1 MKVIVDLP
9 DTFGIVLSYTRLVA
23 IGMSKAGMALAF
35 NYIAIGMIA
44 AGIGG
49 IAGLIIG
56 FILFCVL
63 QLMIWTLAILSG
75 GLHALRLQLVEFM
88 IRFYEGDG
96 TEFTPLKIK
105 HIKTISDNNV
115 KEA

>member
-1 MKVIVDLP
+1 
-9 DTFGIVLSYTRLVA
+9 
-23 IGMSKAGMALAF
+23 MALAF
-35 NYIAIGMIA
+35 NYIALGMF
-44 AGIGG
+44 AGISPDPTITTNNG
-49 IAGLIIG
+49 IIMII
-56 FILFCVL
+56 LALVVFCVL

-96 TEFTPLKIK
+96 VEFNPLKFK
-105 HIKTISDNNV
+105 RIKTFSDKNV